1 MQIDPDIGLQETDV
15 RACLEILNENCGR
28 DKVTD
33 LGVAEAYSDHQRL
46 DARSLALHGL
56 IARKILADPAL
67 ITQARATLM
76 RWRAQAPEPMAPYL
90 EWERILEGTPE
101 EIAAFLTS
109 TTETATRLR
118 QSTPFTGSLT
128 PEERSLFF
136 SHDLKERPPE

>member
-1 MQIDPDIGLQETDV
+1 M
-15 RACLEILNENCGR
+15 
-28 DKVTD
+28 TD
-33 LGVAEAYSDHQRL
+33 LGVTEAYSDHQRL
-46 DARSLALHGL
+46 DARSLALHSL

-67 ITQARATLM
+67 ITQARATLT
-76 RWRAQAPEPMAPYL
+76 RWRAQAAEPMAPYL
-90 EWERILEGTPE
+90 EWDRILEGTTE